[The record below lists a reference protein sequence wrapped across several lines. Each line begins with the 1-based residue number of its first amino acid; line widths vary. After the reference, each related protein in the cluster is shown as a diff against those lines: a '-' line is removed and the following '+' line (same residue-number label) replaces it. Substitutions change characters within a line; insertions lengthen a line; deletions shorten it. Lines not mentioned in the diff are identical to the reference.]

1 MPEHGCVSV
10 SKAPASPAPFGGRL
24 RAAPNRV
31 CAVMPG
37 VTIEQAD
44 LLAQQLSQH
53 GADLKDWPV
62 PDGASYLLMA
72 GLP

>member
-1 MPEHGCVSV
+1 
-10 SKAPASPAPFGGRL
+10 
-24 RAAPNRV
+24 
-31 CAVMPG
+31 MPG